1 MFDDETMEKVM
12 KRCQEDPEF
21 KRVFEQLMAWGQRA
35 AEVDMSVNEM
45 ASICMTGYAIGED
58 PSLKEM
64 VKNMARISKLGLD
77 IVDK

>member
-1 MFDDETMEKVM
+1 MFDDETMDKII

-21 KRVFEQLMAWGQRA
+21 HKVFEQLMAWGQRA
-35 AEVDMSVNEM
+35 AEVEMSVQEM

-58 PSLKEM
+58 PSLQEM
-64 VKNMARISKLGLD
+64 IKNMARISKLGLD

>member
-1 MFDDETMEKVM
+1 M

-21 KRVFEQLMAWGQRA
+21 KKVFEQLMAWGQRA